1 MLCDYYDAGVCVS
14 CTQLP
19 VPYQWQL
26 AQAQAECRATLLT
39 VPDWAEPVASEPF
52 HFRNKAKLAIAGTTA
67 DPTLG
72 ILDGER
78 RGIDLRHCPLH
89 EGGIERA
96 IPTFAE
102 FITRTGLIPYDVP
115 RRRGELK
122 FIIATISPDG
132 DLMVRFVL
140 RSEEH
145 IEAIRAELP
154 WLQERLPN
162 LAMVSVNLHPEHKAV
177 LEGDT
182 EILLTEQ
189 ATLPMRLGGLTLHL
203 HPRSFFQTNTTV
215 AEALYAQARDWLGDA
230 EGPIWDLYCGVG
242 GFALSLVERRQK
254 AEVETMASEG
264 FDSTPLRSTNG
275 VVGVEISADAIESAR
290 RSAAEAGIDAEF
302 IAADAGVWAMSQT
315 NLPNAVVVNP
325 PRRGIGELAEWL
337 ENSGIERVLYSSCN
351 PASLA
356 RDLAKMPSLRPTRG
370 RLFDMF
376 PHTPHSEVMVDLR
389 RTASMSALT
398 QPGYQ
403 DSAERKRHVH
413 GSHDEQRD
421 KAIH

>member
-1 MLCDYYDAGVCVS
+1 MLCDYYDAGVCLS

-39 VPDWAEPVASEPF
+39 VPEWAEPVASEPF

-67 DPTLG
+67 NPTLG

-78 RGIDLRHCPLH
+78 RGVDLRNCPLH
-89 EGGIERA
+89 EDGIERA

-102 FITRTGLIPYDVP
+102 FITRAGLIPYDVP

-154 WLQERLPN
+154 WLHGQLPN
-162 LAMVSVNLHPEHKAV
+162 IAVVSVNLHPEHKAV

-242 GFALSLVERRQK
+242 GFALSLAGAPSSRHSARRP
-254 AEVETMASEG
+254 ASG
-264 FDSTPLRSTNG
+264 VAGSSPDARMPHVDPATPLRSTQDDKKAAPRRMTNDRPG
-275 VVGVEISADAIESAR
+275 IVGVEISADAIDSAR

-302 IAADAGVWAMSQT
+302 IAADAGAWAMSQSS
-315 NLPNAVVVNP
+315 LPNAVVVNP
-325 PRRGIGELAEWL
+325 PRRGIGQLAEWL
-337 ENSGIERVLYSSCN
+337 ENSSIERVLYSSCN

-389 RTASMSALT
+389 R
-398 QPGYQ
+398 Q
-403 DSAERKRHVH
+403 
-413 GSHDEQRD
+413 
-421 KAIH
+421 